1 MKFQKEQTRF
11 KRVFKYYR
19 YIESDAFAQ
28 YLHEMSLKG
37 WHLKEW
43 MLRSMRN
50 TAGQQ
55 AGNLWMA
62 GGDSAFSARF
72 QKVRFLL

>member
-50 TAGQQ
+50 TAGQ
-55 AGNLWMA
+55 
-62 GGDSAFSARF
+62 
-72 QKVRFLL
+72 